1 MLLYLIAIRPLER
14 LSIANSQLAAEGGMA
29 GGPMGGS
36 FGGAYG
42 LGMDRVGRGGYSD
55 GAIVTTPAI
64 FGQSGYSAGPS
75 MLTAPQPAFARSTR
89 RVCKF

>member
-1 MLLYLIAIRPLER
+1 MLLYLVAIRPMER
-14 LSIANSQLAAEGGMA
+14 LAIANSQLATEGGMA

-36 FGGAYG
+36 FGAYG
-42 LGMDRVGRGGYSD
+42 LGMDRVGRGGYS
-55 GAIVTTPAI
+55 GGTIVTTPAI

-89 RVCKF
+89 RVCRF